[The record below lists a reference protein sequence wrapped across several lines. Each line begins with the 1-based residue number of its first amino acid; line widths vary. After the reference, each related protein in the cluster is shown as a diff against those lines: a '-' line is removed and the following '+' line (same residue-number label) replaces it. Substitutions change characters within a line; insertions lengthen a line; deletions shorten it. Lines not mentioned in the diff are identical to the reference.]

1 MRMINF
7 RPHTNARHKMSSMP
21 CPPYRPALCKDG
33 LATVILLASL
43 ALLPQGCATLSGN
56 ECETADWWLIGQED
70 GSEGLALTR
79 LEEYRESCAEHG
91 VTPDRDAYAEG
102 HRSGLA
108 VYCTRFT
115 GYKVGRSGRPYHGIC
130 EGPLAEAF
138 EPGLRRGRMVR
149 TLETEAWDIKRKR
162 EDLKEKIGRLEHER
176 KTLQE
181 KLAADE
187 SIPQDREDIA
197 ERVVELGQELEV
209 LKQEYEDSAKTQADA
224 VARFDEA
231 VEQAR
236 DDGYADDGGLL
247 GGTRRIIRSL
257 RDAFD

>member
-1 MRMINF
+1 MQPDRFRMLSI
-7 RPHTNARHKMSSMP
+7 S
-21 CPPYRPALCKDG
+21 CPPTRQVLRKKG
-33 LATVILLASL
+33 LATALLLAVSGG
-43 ALLPQGCATLSGN
+43 LLQSCATLSGN

-70 GSEGLALTR
+70 GSEGLPLTH
-79 LEEYRESCAEHG
+79 LSEHRESCAEHG
-91 VTPDRDAYAEG
+91 VAPDQDAYTKG

-115 GYKVGRSGRPYHGIC
+115 GYKVGRSGQPYHGIC
-130 EGPLAEAF
+130 DGSLAEAF
-138 EPGLRRGRMVR
+138 ESGLSRGRMVR

-162 EDLKEKIGRLEHER
+162 GSLEDKIGRTEHER

-187 SIPQDREDIA
+187 SIPQDRESMA
-197 ERVVELGQELEV
+197 EKIEELGRELEA

-236 DDGYADDGGLL
+236 NDGYADEGELL

-257 RDAFD
+257 RDALD

>member
-1 MRMINF
+1 MLSIAY
-7 RPHTNARHKMSSMP
+7 PPTPQALHK
-21 CPPYRPALCKDG
+21 KG
-33 LATVILLASL
+33 LATAILLAGL
-43 ALLPQGCATLSGN
+43 ALLLQGCATLSGN

-70 GSEGLALTR
+70 GSEGLSLTHF
-79 LEEYRESCAEHG
+79 EEHQKSCAEHG
-91 VTPDRDAYAEG
+91 VTPDREAYAKG

-130 EGPLAEAF
+130 DGSLAEEF
-138 EPGLRRGRMVR
+138 EPGLRRGRMVH
-149 TLETEAWDIKRKR
+149 TLETEAWEIKQKR
-162 EDLKEKIGRLEHER
+162 DSLGDKIGRLEHER

-187 SIPQDREDIA
+187 SIPQDRESMA
-197 ERVVELGQELEV
+197 EKIEELGRELET
-209 LKQEYEDSAKTQADA
+209 LKQEYEDSAQTQADA
-224 VARFDEA
+224 IARFDEA

-236 DDGYADDGGLL
+236 EDGYADDGGLL

-257 RDAFD
+257 KDALD

>member
-1 MRMINF
+1 MFPVSWRFFQPVLHSKNIVF
-7 RPHTNARHKMSSMP
+7 A
-21 CPPYRPALCKDG
+21 
-33 LATVILLASL
+33 ILLLGVA
-43 ALLPQGCATLSGN
+43 AFFPGCATLSEN

-70 GSEGLALTR
+70 GSEGQPLAH
-79 LEEYRESCAEHG
+79 LEEHRESCAEHG
-91 VTPDRDAYAEG
+91 VTPDRDAYAKG

-115 GYKVGRSGRPYHGIC
+115 GYKVGRSGQPYHGIC
-130 EGPLAEAF
+130 DGSLAEAF
-138 EPGLRRGRMVR
+138 EPGLRRGRMVHA
-149 TLETEAWDIKRKR
+149 LEAEAWNIKQKRKN
-162 EDLKEKIGRLEHER
+162 LGEKIGRLEHER

-187 SIPQDREDIA
+187 SIPQDREDMA
-197 ERVVELGQELEV
+197 EKVVELGRELEM

-224 VARFDEA
+224 MARFDEA

-236 DDGYADDGGLL
+236 DDGYADDGALL

-257 RDAFD
+257 KDTLD

>member
-1 MRMINF
+1 MQK
-7 RPHTNARHKMSSMP
+7 HTSQMSSTP
-21 CPPYRPALCKDG
+21 CPPNRPALCKDG
-33 LATVILLASL
+33 LAT
-43 ALLPQGCATLSGN
+43 ALWIAALTLFLQGCTTLSEN
-56 ECETADWWLIGQED
+56 ECEAADWWLIGQED
-70 GSEGLALTR
+70 GSEGLPLAR
-79 LEEYRESCAEHG
+79 LEEHRESCVEHG
-91 VTPDRDAYAEG
+91 VTPDRDAYAKG

-115 GYKVGRSGRPYHGIC
+115 GYKVGRSGQPYHGIC

-162 EDLKEKIGRLEHER
+162 DSLGDKIGRTEHER

-187 SIPQDREDIA
+187 SIPQDRESMA
-197 ERVVELGQELEV
+197 EKIEELGRELEA

-236 DDGYADDGGLL
+236 DDGYADDAELL
-247 GGTRRIIRSL
+247 GGTHRIIRSL
-257 RDAFD
+257 RDALD

>member
-1 MRMINF
+1 MQPGRLRMLPI
-7 RPHTNARHKMSSMP
+7 S
-21 CPPYRPALCKDG
+21 CPSILQILRKKG
-33 LATVILLASL
+33 LAIALLLAAS
-43 ALLPQGCATLSGN
+43 AGLLQACATLSEN

-70 GSEGLALTR
+70 GSEGLSLAH
-79 LEEYRESCAEHG
+79 LEEHRESCAEHG
-91 VTPDRDAYAEG
+91 VTPDRDAYAKG

-108 VYCTRFT
+108 AYCTRFT

-138 EPGLRRGRMVR
+138 DPGLRRGRMVR
-149 TLETEAWDIKRKR
+149 TLETEAWDIKQKR
-162 EDLKEKIGRLEHER
+162 ESLKEKLGRLEHER

-187 SIPQDREDIA
+187 SIPQDRESMA
-197 ERVVELGQELEV
+197 EKIVELGQELEV
-209 LKQEYEDSAKTQADA
+209 LKQEYEDSAQAQADA

-236 DDGYADDGGLL
+236 DDGYADDGELL

-257 RDAFD
+257 RDELD

>member
-1 MRMINF
+1 MQPDRFRMLSISY
-7 RPHTNARHKMSSMP
+7 PPARQVLRK
-21 CPPYRPALCKDG
+21 KG
-33 LATVILLASL
+33 LAT
-43 ALLPQGCATLSGN
+43 ALLLVASTGLLQGCATLSGN

-70 GSEGLALTR
+70 GAEGLPLVHLA
-79 LEEYRESCAEHG
+79 EHRESCAEHG
-91 VTPDRDAYAEG
+91 VTPDQDAYAKG

-115 GYKVGRSGRPYHGIC
+115 GYKVGRSGQPYHGIC

-162 EDLKEKIGRLEHER
+162 ETLRDTIGRTEHER

-187 SIPQDREDIA
+187 SIPQDRESMA
-197 ERVVELGQELEV
+197 EKIEELGRELEA
-209 LKQEYEDSAKTQADA
+209 LRQEYENSAQTQADA

-236 DDGYADDGGLL
+236 DDGYADEGELL
-247 GGTRRIIRSL
+247 GGARRIIRSL
-257 RDAFD
+257 RDALD

>member
-1 MRMINF
+1 MSPIAY
-7 RPHTNARHKMSSMP
+7 PPSQQALHK
-21 CPPYRPALCKDG
+21 KG
-33 LATVILLASL
+33 LAVAILLASL
-43 ALLPQGCATLSGN
+43 ALLLQGCATLSGN

-70 GSEGLALTR
+70 ASEGRSLAHLR
-79 LEEYRESCAEHG
+79 EHQESCAEHG
-91 VTPDRDAYAEG
+91 VTPDRDAYAKG

-130 EGPLAEAF
+130 GGSLAEEF
-138 EPGLRRGRMVR
+138 EPGLRRGRMVHA
-149 TLETEAWDIKRKR
+149 LETEAWDIKQKRKGLR
-162 EDLKEKIGRLEHER
+162 EKIGRLEHER

-187 SIPQDREDIA
+187 SIPQDREGMA
-197 ERVVELGQELEV
+197 EKIKELGRELGV
-209 LKQEYEDSAKTQADA
+209 LKQEYEDSAQTQADA
-224 VARFDEA
+224 IAQFEEA

-236 DDGYADDGGLL
+236 EDGYADDGGLL

-257 RDAFD
+257 RDALD

>member
-1 MRMINF
+1 M
-7 RPHTNARHKMSSMP
+7 TSSIA
-21 CPPYRPALCKDG
+21 CPPTQQTPHKKG
-33 LATVILLASL
+33 LAAAISLASL
-43 ALLPQGCATLSGN
+43 ALLLQGCATLSEN

-70 GSEGLALTR
+70 GSKGLSLAHI
-79 LEEYRESCAEHG
+79 EEHRESCAEHG
-91 VTPDRDAYAEG
+91 VTPDRDAYAKG

-130 EGPLAEAF
+130 DGPLAEAF
-138 EPGLRRGRMVR
+138 DPGLRRGRMVHA
-149 TLETEAWDIKRKR
+149 LETKAWDIKQKR
-162 EDLKEKIGRLEHER
+162 ESLGEKIGRLEHER

-187 SIPQDREDIA
+187 SIPQDLESMA
-197 ERVVELGQELEV
+197 EKVVELGQELEV
-209 LKQEYEDSAKTQADA
+209 LKQEYEDSAQTQADA

-231 VEQAR
+231 IEQAR
-236 DDGYADDGGLL
+236 DDGYADDGELL

-257 RDAFD
+257 KDELD

>member
-1 MRMINF
+1 MQGYIL
-7 RPHTNARHKMSSMP
+7 TSSIA
-21 CPPYRPALCKDG
+21 CPPTQQTPHKKG
-33 LATVILLASL
+33 LAAAISLASL
-43 ALLPQGCATLSGN
+43 ALLLQGCATLSEN

-70 GSEGLALTR
+70 GSKGLSLAHI
-79 LEEYRESCAEHG
+79 EEHRESCAEHG
-91 VTPDRDAYAEG
+91 VTPDRDAYAKG

-130 EGPLAEAF
+130 DGPLAEAF
-138 EPGLRRGRMVR
+138 DPGLRRGRMVHA
-149 TLETEAWDIKRKR
+149 LETKAWDIKQKR
-162 EDLKEKIGRLEHER
+162 ESLGEKIGRLEHER

-187 SIPQDREDIA
+187 SIPQDLESMA
-197 ERVVELGQELEV
+197 EKVVELGQELEV
-209 LKQEYEDSAKTQADA
+209 LKQEYEDSAQTQADA

-231 VEQAR
+231 IEQAR
-236 DDGYADDGGLL
+236 DDGYADDGELL

-257 RDAFD
+257 KDELD

>member
-1 MRMINF
+1 
-7 RPHTNARHKMSSMP
+7 MSSIA
-21 CPPYRPALCKDG
+21 CPLSRQTPRRNS
-33 LATVILLASL
+33 LATIILLANA
-43 ALLPQGCATLSGN
+43 ALLLQGCATLSGN

-70 GSEGLALTR
+70 GSEGLSLAH
-79 LEEYRESCAEHG
+79 LEEHRESCTKHG
-91 VTPDRDAYAEG
+91 VTPDRDAYAKG

-130 EGPLAEAF
+130 EGALAEAF
-138 EPGLRRGRMVR
+138 EPGLRRGRMVHA
-149 TLETEAWDIKRKR
+149 LETEAWDIQQKR
-162 EDLKEKIGRLEHER
+162 ESLGEKIGRLEHER

-187 SIPQDREDIA
+187 SIPQDRESMA
-197 ERVVELGQELEV
+197 EKVVELGQELEV

-231 VEQAR
+231 VGQAR
-236 DDGYADDGGLL
+236 DDGYADEGGLL
-247 GGTRRIIRSL
+247 GGVRRIIRSL
-257 RDAFD
+257 GDELD

>member
-1 MRMINF
+1 MLSI
-7 RPHTNARHKMSSMP
+7 S
-21 CPPYRPALCKDG
+21 CPPTRQVLRKKGLTAALL
-33 LATVILLASL
+33 LATSTGLL
-43 ALLPQGCATLSGN
+43 QGCATLSEN

-70 GSEGLALTR
+70 GSEGLSLAH
-79 LEEYRESCAEHG
+79 LEKHQESCAEHG
-91 VTPDRDAYAEG
+91 VTPDRDAYAKG

-115 GYKVGRSGRPYHGIC
+115 GYKVGRSGQPYHGIC
-130 EGPLAEAF
+130 DGSLAEAF

-162 EDLKEKIGRLEHER
+162 ESLEDKIGRMEHER

-187 SIPQDREDIA
+187 SIPQDRESMA
-197 ERVVELGQELEV
+197 EKIEELGRELKV
-209 LKQEYEDSAKTQADA
+209 LKQEYEDSAQTQADA
-224 VARFDEA
+224 IARFDEA

-236 DDGYADDGGLL
+236 EDGYADDGGLL

-257 RDAFD
+257 KDALD

>member
-1 MRMINF
+1 MPSIVY
-7 RPHTNARHKMSSMP
+7 PPTSQTLHK
-21 CPPYRPALCKDG
+21 KG
-33 LATVILLASL
+33 LATAILLASL
-43 ALLPQGCATLSGN
+43 ALLLQGCATLSEN
-56 ECETADWWLIGQED
+56 ECEAADWWLIGQED
-70 GSEGLALTR
+70 GSEGLSLAHI
-79 LEEYRESCAEHG
+79 EEHQESCAEHG
-91 VTPDRDAYAEG
+91 VTPDRDAYAKG

-130 EGPLAEAF
+130 DGSLAEAF

-162 EDLKEKIGRLEHER
+162 ESLGDKIGRMEHER

-187 SIPQDREDIA
+187 SIPQDRESMA
-197 ERVVELGQELEV
+197 EKIEELGRELKV
-209 LKQEYEDSAKTQADA
+209 LKQEYEDSAQTQADA
-224 VARFDEA
+224 IARFDEA

-236 DDGYADDGGLL
+236 EDGYADDGGLL

-257 RDAFD
+257 KDALD

>member
-1 MRMINF
+1 MQPDRLRMLPI
-7 RPHTNARHKMSSMP
+7 S
-21 CPPYRPALCKDG
+21 CPSIQQVLRKKG
-33 LATVILLASL
+33 LAIALLLAAS
-43 ALLPQGCATLSGN
+43 AGLLQGCATLSGN
-56 ECETADWWLIGQED
+56 ECETADWWLIGQKD
-70 GSEGLALTR
+70 GSEGLSLAH
-79 LEEYRESCAEHG
+79 LEEHRESCAEHG
-91 VTPDRDAYAEG
+91 VTPDRDAYTKG

-138 EPGLRRGRMVR
+138 DPGLRRGRMVR
-149 TLETEAWDIKRKR
+149 TLETEAWDIKQKR
-162 EDLKEKIGRLEHER
+162 ESLKEKIGRLEHER

-187 SIPQDREDIA
+187 SIPQDRESMA
-197 ERVVELGQELEV
+197 EKIVELGQELEV
-209 LKQEYEDSAKTQADA
+209 LKQEYEDSAQTQADA

-231 VEQAR
+231 IEQAR
-236 DDGYADDGGLL
+236 DDGYADDGELL

-257 RDAFD
+257 RDELD

>member
-1 MRMINF
+1 
-7 RPHTNARHKMSSMP
+7 MP
-21 CPPYRPALCKDG
+21 PISCPPTPQILHKKG
-33 LATVILLASL
+33 LAAAILLTSL
-43 ALLPQGCATLSGN
+43 TLLLQGCATLSEN

-70 GSEGLALTR
+70 GSEGLPLAH
-79 LEEYRESCAEHG
+79 LEEHQESCAEHG
-91 VTPDRDAYAEG
+91 VTPGREAYAKG

-130 EGPLAEAF
+130 DGELAEAF
-138 EPGLRRGRMVR
+138 EPGLRRGRMVH
-149 TLETEAWDIKRKR
+149 TLETEAWDIKQKR
-162 EDLKEKIGRLEHER
+162 GSLGDKIGRLEHER

-187 SIPQDREDIA
+187 SIPQDRESMA
-197 ERVVELGQELEV
+197 EKIVELGRELEV

-224 VARFDEA
+224 MARFDEA

-236 DDGYADDGGLL
+236 DDGYADDGELL

-257 RDAFD
+257 GDALD